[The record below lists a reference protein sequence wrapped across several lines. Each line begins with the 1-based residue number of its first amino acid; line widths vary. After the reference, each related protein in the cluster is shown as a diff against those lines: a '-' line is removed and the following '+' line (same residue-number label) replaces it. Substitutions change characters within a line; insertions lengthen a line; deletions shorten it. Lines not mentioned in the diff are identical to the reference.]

1 MKPPGQLRRKKPLRS
16 TPDNVVPAS
25 KLDALRRAKAE
36 ARGRAAHPGGS
47 GLRRTPLARRSPDR
61 VAFMAGT
68 RAPAVRSAIEARRP
82 CEVGVVLRSA
92 RLMRVGSTCLG
103 RPSEDGPNEGWGFHE
118 RRKRSSA
125 GSLINP
131 RNLLWA
137 CPRCNGFV
145 EAEPALMRA
154 HFGTALVVRE
164 GDQEWDGLGKRA
176 DR

>member
-1 MKPPGQLRRKKPLRS
+1 MPPTLAAPG
-16 TPDNVVPAS
+16 
-25 KLDALRRAKAE
+25 
-36 ARGRAAHPGGS
+36 AAHAAGETIAGPC
-47 GLRRTPLARRSPDR
+47 R
-61 VAFMAGT
+61 VHGRGT
-68 RAPAVRSAIEARRP
+68 APAVRSAIEARRP